1 MFKIKEWLKIRKFH
15 SKAVK
20 KWAKKEGK
28 KVLGVKRIKLDGGTK
43 RHAWDEND
51 NGNDVKMSAF
61 YAHLLS

>member
-1 MFKIKEWLKIRKFH
+1 MWKIKEWLKKIKFS
-15 SKAVK
+15 SKARK

-28 KVLGVKRIKLDGGTK
+28 KVLSIRRIKLDGGTK